1 MLKREKKNN
10 SGRKTGGKE
19 NKDGEL
25 FVFGYASKLFRDD
38 KAADFHDKE
47 KHLISWQGDSSLQ
60 IDRSVV

>member
-1 MLKREKKNN
+1 MKRREKKH
-10 SGRKTGGKE
+10 RHGGKKAE
-19 NKDGEL
+19 KDEGL

-38 KAADFHDKE
+38 KAAEFHDKA